1 MKQEMRRFTLDLP
14 SNQHSMFKI
23 VAAQKGITMR
33 EYFIESALKNMQNT
47 PRYATDEEFKRVMD
61 KVLTEHDEMFKRL
74 ADK

>member
-14 SNQHSMFKI
+14 CNQHSMFKI
-23 VAAQKGITMR
+23 AATQKGITMR
-33 EYFIESALKNMQNT
+33 EYFIESALKNMSNE

-61 KVLTEHDEMFKRL
+61 KVLTEHADMFKRL